1 MSFIAVQNVSCFRDV
16 LHHKG
21 TETRQKVDVLMKYT
35 YYAFIHTFKYFFLFP
50 KRKWVCHLKFNM
62 MCRYFN
68 ILYTPLVV
76 ASSSSYFF
84 IIAYDVCCCC
94 YTQYTSDDN
103 DAMLL
108 IIIEISWMN
117 NIFHEYQLPKSTT
130 FQFIYFMQCFLY
142 SESALNKLLFLCSFV
157 YLYVSPYF

>member
-1 MSFIAVQNVSCFRDV
+1 MSLSFKIQYDVQIFQYS
-16 LHHKG
+16 LHSLG
-21 TETRQKVDVLMKYT
+21 RRVV
-35 YYAFIHTFKYFFLFP
+35 FF
-50 KRKWVCHLKFNM
+50 V
-62 MCRYFN
+62 
-68 ILYTPLVV
+68 
-76 ASSSSYFF
+76 FF